1 MYKKR
6 AEDVHAGHAFKPLPD
21 DRMLVTAAAPPSWAL
36 ERLSVVGGLHPLE
49 GGGDQVPGEHISEK
63 FLKLF

>member
-1 MYKKR
+1 MHKKR

-21 DRMLVTAAAPPSWAL
+21 DRMLVSPWAL

-49 GGGDQVPGEHISEK
+49 GGGDHVPGEHISEN